1 VYVTGLV
8 IRKSCVFILSETSMS
23 IFLSDGEN
31 TFSEIPTTCPIM
43 ENINESHDEP
53 GAPSANVGIPL
64 SSSQT
69 QLGKGT
75 SKKKIV

>member
-1 VYVTGLV
+1 
-8 IRKSCVFILSETSMS
+8 M
-23 IFLSDGEN
+23 EN
-31 TFSEIPTTCPIM
+31 TFNEIPTTCPII
-43 ENINESHDEP
+43 ENITESHDEP

-75 SKKKIV
+75 SKKKKIVWISR